1 MASFHSDHEKFR
13 GENIPSLH
21 DMESGKLV
29 GAVLP
34 MSEQAQMQMQAQMQA
49 DSFRHQLQMQ
59 NLNYLQ
65 SHPEQFPELNMLYGN
80 LSFYDA
86 YKNLPW
92 NRSKNI
98 KLPTLKKLT
107 PDKDE

>member
-34 MSEQAQMQMQAQMQA
+34 MSEQAQMQMQNSIEVI
-49 DSFRHQLQMQ
+49 DYL
-59 NLNYLQ
+59 LNQ
-65 SHPEQFPELNMLYGN
+65 ECVIWS
-80 LSFYDA
+80 
-86 YKNLPW
+86 
-92 NRSKNI
+92 
-98 KLPTLKKLT
+98 
-107 PDKDE
+107 